1 MLCTSIYINR
11 TDQVGIEVASSLA
24 EISISASS
32 LVEISIS
39 VVCSVGASGY
49 LTIEPETIWVTPDDW
64 TMVAVTSNKQWIIL

>member
-11 TDQVGIEVASSLA
+11 TDQVGIEV
-24 EISISASS
+24 ASS

-49 LTIEPETIWVTPDDW
+49 LTIEPETIWVTTDDW
-64 TMVAVTSNKQWIIL
+64 TTVAVTSNKQWIIL

>member
-11 TDQVGIEVASSLA
+11 TDQVGIEV
-24 EISISASS
+24 ASS

-49 LTIEPETIWVTPDDW
+49 LTIEPETIWVTPYDW
-64 TMVAVTSNKQWIIL
+64 TTVAVTSNKQWIIL

>member
-11 TDQVGIEVASSLA
+11 TDQVGIEV
-24 EISISASS
+24 ASS

-64 TMVAVTSNKQWIIL
+64 TMVAVTSNKQWII

>member
-1 MLCTSIYINR
+1 MLCTSIDINR
-11 TDQVGIEVASSLA
+11 TDQVGIEV
-24 EISISASS
+24 ASS

-64 TMVAVTSNKQWIIL
+64 TTVAVTSNKQWIIL

>member
-1 MLCTSIYINR
+1 MLCTSIDINR
-11 TDQVGIEVASSLA
+11 TDQVGIEV
-24 EISISASS
+24 ASS

>member
-11 TDQVGIEVASSLA
+11 TDQVGIEV
-24 EISISASS
+24 ASS

>member
-11 TDQVGIEVASSLA
+11 TDQVGIEVA
-24 EISISASS
+24 SASS

-49 LTIEPETIWVTPDDW
+49 LTIDPETIWVTPDDW
-64 TMVAVTSNKQWIIL
+64 TTVAVTSNKQWIIL

>member
-1 MLCTSIYINR
+1 MLCTSIDINR
-11 TDQVGIEVASSLA
+11 TDQVGIEV
-24 EISISASS
+24 ASS

-64 TMVAVTSNKQWIIL
+64 TMVTVTSNKQWIIL

>member
-11 TDQVGIEVASSLA
+11 TDQVGIEV
-24 EISISASS
+24 ASS

-49 LTIEPETIWVTPDDW
+49 LTIEPETIWVTPGDW
-64 TMVAVTSNKQWIIL
+64 TTVAVTSNKQWIIL

>member
-1 MLCTSIYINR
+1 MLCTSIDINR
-11 TDQVGIEVASSLA
+11 TDQVGIEV
-24 EISISASS
+24 ASS

-64 TMVAVTSNKQWIIL
+64 TMVAVTSNKQWTIL

>member
-11 TDQVGIEVASSLA
+11 TDQVGIEV
-24 EISISASS
+24 ASS

-64 TMVAVTSNKQWIIL
+64 TTVAVTSNKQWIIL

>member
-11 TDQVGIEVASSLA
+11 ADQVGIEV
-24 EISISASS
+24 ASS

-64 TMVAVTSNKQWIIL
+64 TTVAVTSNKQWIIL

>member
-11 TDQVGIEVASSLA
+11 TDQVGIEV
-24 EISISASS
+24 ASS

-49 LTIEPETIWVTPDDW
+49 LTIDPETIWVTPDDW
-64 TMVAVTSNKQWIIL
+64 TTVAVTSNKQWIIL